1 MPALI
6 TLDQAKAHL
15 RVTYTDE
22 DPLITEYLEQA
33 SQLVLDFIKATYVTN
48 EDGTWTETRPPD
60 WTLATVPRPI
70 QAAVLMVTAH
80 LWRFRGDEAAGTATD
95 GPLQDRV
102 RQMLSMYRDPAC
114 A

>member
-1 MPALI
+1 MAALI
-6 TLDQAKAHL
+6 TLAQAKAQL

-22 DPLITEYLEQA
+22 DTVITEYLEQA
-33 SQLVLDFIKATYVTN
+33 SQLVLDFIKATYD
-48 EDGTWTETRPPD
+48 EDDVATRPPD

-95 GPLQDRV
+95 GPIQERV
-102 RQMLSMYRDPAC
+102 QMMLSMYRDPAL